1 MSRRG
6 QGVSRLFCFTV
17 WSFSDCSL
25 LDNYKDIKNLVSDGG
40 FSEEMMQ
47 FGGFCFCTPP
57 GCASLTWAKI

>member
-25 LDNYKDIKNLVSDGG
+25 LDNYKDIKNLVHNGG
-40 FSEEMMQ
+40 FSGDMMQ
-47 FGGFCFCTPP
+47 FGGILLLHAPRLRFAYL
-57 GCASLTWAKI
+57 G